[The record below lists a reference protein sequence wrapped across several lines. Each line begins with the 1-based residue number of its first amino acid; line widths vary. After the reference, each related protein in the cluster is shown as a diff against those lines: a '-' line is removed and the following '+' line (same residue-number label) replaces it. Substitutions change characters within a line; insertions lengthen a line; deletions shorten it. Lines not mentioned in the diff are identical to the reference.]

1 LRNQGLLANT
11 WRSFFEEYHEMIVQM
26 IVPTIVRTFVPWRH
40 RADKPAGAV

>member
-26 IVPTIVRTFVPWRH
+26 IVPTIVPWRR
-40 RADKPAGAV
+40 RAGKPAGAV